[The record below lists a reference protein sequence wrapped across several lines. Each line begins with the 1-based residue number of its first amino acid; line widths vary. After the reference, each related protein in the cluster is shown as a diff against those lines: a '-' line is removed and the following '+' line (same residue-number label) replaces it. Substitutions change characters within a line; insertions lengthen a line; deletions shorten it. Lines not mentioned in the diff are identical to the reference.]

1 MVKHRRL
8 KAIELLRQNDLDALV
23 FSDMTNIRYLTGFTG
38 SDGALILSFDETLF
52 LCDSRYTVQAAYQ
65 SEYEVVEYKN
75 KKTSIVNLLR
85 KNKYRRVGFESNCVT
100 YAEFQELNNLVES
113 DIEWIAVED
122 VSSIRMLKDDSE
134 LALLEQAT
142 SISAQAFNDI
152 VPLIVPGAIESKISL
167 DLEIAIRNRGGEDKS
182 FDFIIASGER
192 GAMPHGVASDK
203 KIKQSDLVTI
213 DFGGRFNGY
222 YSDETVTC
230 PVGKPDDRMRKVF
243 DIVLEAHDRAIAK
256 IKPGV
261 PLKDIDAVARDH
273 ITDCGY
279 GDYFGHGLGH
289 GVGLEVHEAPRVSPL
304 SKGLTEVGMVFTVE
318 PGIYLPDVGGVR
330 IEDMVVVTENGCRI
344 LTRLPKKYQML
355 N

>member
-38 SDGALILSFDETLF
+38 SDAALILSFDETLF
-52 LCDSRYTVQAAYQ
+52 LCDSRYTVQAAHQ
-65 SEYEVVEYKN
+65 SECEVVEYKN
-75 KKTSIVNLLR
+75 KNSSIVNLLR
-85 KNKYRRVGFESNCVT
+85 KNQYKRVGFESRCVT
-100 YAEFQELNNLVES
+100 YAEFHELNNLVES